1 MPDRA
6 TGAVSHG
13 SECLIR
19 AGLRATAPRLAL
31 WRVLSAAQDEPDAVE
46 LLRRA
51 SAIEPRTSL
60 GTVYRFLRELE
71 QRGLAVSRP
80 VAHQR
85 SRWHT
90 SAGAPLPSS
99 STSKSPE
106 MLAAV
111 MRLAASFGYQLVPIS
126 ATRSPAY

>member
-1 MPDRA
+1 MADLA
-6 TGAVSHG
+6 SVLAGDG
-13 SECLIR
+13 SECLTR
-19 AGLRATAPRLAL
+19 AGLRATAPRLAV
-31 WRVLSAAQDEPDAVE
+31 WHVLSTAQDEPDAVE

-80 VAHQR
+80 IAHQR
-85 SRWHT
+85 SRWHASLGNAP
-90 SAGAPLPSS
+90 SAVAMPSN
-99 STSKSPE
+99 PE

-111 MRLAASFGYQLVPIS
+111 MRLAASFGYQLIPIG
-126 ATRSPAY
+126 TPRSPAY